1 MLEKSSGSS
10 TNSSGNFIKKGLKLV
25 GSAGWIRAEFYH
37 NTSQREVKFVKS
49 LVDKSGDVFIWDVVC
64 NGSN

>member
-10 TNSSGNFIKKGLKLV
+10 TNSSGDFVKKGLKLA
-25 GSAGWIRAEFYH
+25 GSASWIGAELYH

-49 LVDKSGDVFIWDVVC
+49 LVDKSGYVFIW
-64 NGSN
+64 N